1 MNDRIAAAAVCFA
14 AAIAAA
20 GAPAPAVAANASEP
34 RALTVREAVRLAL
47 ERAPEVAVAQSAAEA
62 AAAAAQEAA
71 SVKRPQVYL
80 NSTPGYSVGLP
91 LSIAGEVPSAF
102 GASVRMTLYDAGRW
116 SENLEAGAQAA
127 GALAALEDA
136 RAEVVR
142 RTVAACAK
150 LRADVERASGARRR
164 VDARE
169 SMARHEGALFREGR
183 VTALDAERAS
193 LEEARARQKLDAVL
207 SDVDLDWHE
216 LNRLIGWP
224 AGTPVAVTDDPSEA
238 MPQLPGGDLLAA
250 ARARDARL
258 RGLTLEAEA
267 LGRSARLL
275 SRPFSP
281 MVNAEARYAFVPTG
295 FGYEKY
301 FSAFKENVVSVGVSL
316 VLPVLTGGRET
327 ARAAQARAR
336 LSHVEAERRVRE
348 EDLAMEV
355 RTAEAAAERSLL
367 ETGLARRSVALSREA
382 LRQARA
388 LLREGRG
395 EANAVEQAE
404 LDLVE
409 AGEDASR
416 ASREQVVTRL
426 RLLALGGGLLPAFDA
441 EVEPP
446 KPK

>member
-1 MNDRIAAAAVCFA
+1 MNNRIAAAVLLALA
-14 AAIAAA
+14 AAAA
-20 GAPAPAVAANASEP
+20 GAPAPAIASPAPAPEP

-47 ERAPEVAVAQSAAEA
+47 ERAPEVAVAQSAAQA
-62 AAAAAQEAA
+62 AAAAAEEAR
-71 SVKRPQVYL
+71 SVRRPQLYL

-91 LSIAGEVPSAF
+91 LAVAGEVPSAL

-116 SENLEAGAQAA
+116 SEELQAGAQAA
-127 GALAALEDA
+127 GAQAALEGA

-150 LRADVERASGARRR
+150 LRADVERAAGARRR

-169 SMARHEGALFREGR
+169 SIARREGALFREGR
-183 VTALDAERAS
+183 LTALDAERAA

-207 SDVDLDWHE
+207 SDLDLDRHE
-216 LNRLIGWP
+216 INRLVGWP
-224 AGTPVAVTDDPSEA
+224 AGTPVAVTDDPSGVVPPSPA
-238 MPQLPGGDLLAA
+238 GDVLAA

-258 RGLTLEAEA
+258 RGLALEAEA

-275 SRPFSP
+275 SRTFQP
-281 MVNAEARYAFVPTG
+281 MVNAEARYAFVPKG

-301 FSAFKENVVSVGVSL
+301 YLSYKENVASVGVSL
-316 VLPVLTGGRET
+316 VLPILTGGRET

-348 EDLAMEV
+348 EDLASDV
-355 RTAEAAAERSLL
+355 RTTEAAAERSRL
-367 ETGLARRSVALSREA
+367 EAGLSRRGVALAQET

-395 EANAVEQAE
+395 EANAVEEAE
-404 LDLVE
+404 LALVE
-409 AGEDASR
+409 AEEDALR
-416 ASREQVVTRL
+416 ASREQIAARL
-426 RLLALGGGLLPAFDA
+426 KLLVLGGGLLPAFEA
-441 EVEPP
+441 EAEPS
-446 KPK
+446 K